1 MTQEVSKMWS
11 ELVDANW
18 EMSHNCSPEAIM
30 RYINAERT
38 LRVEIGDREYSRF
51 ILMGQKMFG
60 V

>member
-1 MTQEVSKMWS
+1 MTQKTSKMWN

-18 EMSHNCSPEAIM
+18 EMSHNCSSEAIT
-30 RYINAERT
+30 RYINAEQA
-38 LRVEIGDREYSRF
+38 LRVEMGDEEYSRF